1 MEEQVS
7 IVPTSSH
14 VYQLP
19 NQHYVSH
26 CLSVYTDDKPTSNE
40 SLTNTSIS
48 QIGSTV
54 RVECHEDDND
64 EKNTSYVLV
73 YRAYGN
79 QTLSV
84 TTYNK
89 TISFNITTLETG
101 NYTFAIFRRNDSDI
115 DKEPLITQLIVVGQT
130 GTDPPLSSSSP
141 TLSSGKY

>member
-1 MEEQVS
+1 MG
-7 IVPTSSH
+7 
-14 VYQLP
+14 
-19 NQHYVSH
+19 H

-54 RVECHEDDND
+54 RVECHEDDSD

-79 QTLSV
+79 STLSV

-89 TISFNITTLETG
+89 TISVNTTLESG

-115 DKEPLITQLIVVGQT
+115 DEKPLITQLIVVDQT
-130 GTDPPLSSSSP
+130 GTDPPLSSSS
-141 TLSSGKY
+141 SSPSFTGNY